1 MNTIITKIYIYL
13 TDFTIN
19 LANLLGI
26 SYEDINALIFC
37 VGFPLI
43 LFILTIAF
51 IYQKFNKK
59 DIEIR

>member
-1 MNTIITKIYIYL
+1 MNNIITKIYIYL

-19 LANLLGI
+19 FANLLGI

-43 LFILTIAF
+43 FIFLLVTLICQIIVF
-51 IYQKFNKK
+51 RK
-59 DIEIR
+59 

>member
-43 LFILTIAF
+43 FIFLLATLIC
-51 IYQKFNKK
+51 QKIVFRK
-59 DIEIR
+59 